1 MLDRRIG
8 VLSTCHSASMVSAE
22 LEEDDQWSVV
32 EKRENKHRTSS
43 SAANEVKVSLLTLMG
58 DGES

>member
-1 MLDRRIG
+1 
-8 VLSTCHSASMVSAE
+8 MVSAE